1 MADAADCKTNVGD
14 VHVEKRIIGSTNIA
28 VSVVGLGTVKFG
40 RNVGVKYPTAF
51 ELPSDE
57 ACLNLLALAKS
68 HGINLLDTA
77 PAYGNSEARL
87 GGFLKGER
95 QDWVIST
102 KVGEQFL
109 AGESCFDFSEKAILV
124 SIENS
129 LRQLQTDYLDVVF
142 VHSNGDD
149 EKLIHEGVFE
159 GLEKAKIA
167 GKIRAFGMSTKTI
180 AGGKLAVDLSD
191 VVMVSFNP
199 TYTDEREVI
208 TYAHDKQKG
217 IFIKKALS
225 SGHLPADTSP
235 AHTLSTILHEPGVT
249 TTIIGTLNPKHLIE
263 NISF

>member
-1 MADAADCKTNVGD
+1 M
-14 VHVEKRIIGSTNIA
+14 EKRIIGSTNIA

-40 RNVGVKYPTAF
+40 RNTGVKYPKAF
-51 ELPSDE
+51 ELPSDD

-77 PAYGNSEARL
+77 PAYGNSEERL
-87 GGFLKGER
+87 GCFLKGER
-95 QDWVIST
+95 HDWVIST

-109 AGESCFDFSEKAILV
+109 AGESHFDFSDKAILL

-159 GLEKAKIA
+159 TLEKAKTS

-208 TYAHDKQKG
+208 TYAHEKQKG
-217 IFIKKALS
+217 IFIKKALA
-225 SGHLPADTSP
+225 SGHLISGYTPNQ
-235 AHTLSTILHEPGVT
+235 TLRTILAEPGVT
-249 TTIIGTLNPKHLIE
+249 SAIIGTLNSKHLIE
-263 NISF
+263 NISLL